1 MYGETG
7 VRMRLLNPLF
17 EVRAITIEADP
28 GRLQEARDWA
38 MEAAVD
44 AGLAEADCYQV
55 KLAMSE
61 AVANAI
67 KHGSSGVTD
76 HITIEAY
83 REDGSL
89 VFEVR
94 DTGEF
99 RMAPPR
105 PRAGIEDE
113 GGRGLELL
121 AVMMDEVRLTSIG
134 EGTRLRFAKR
144 PSDG

>member
-1 MYGETG
+1 MSGEMG
-7 VRMRLLNPLF
+7 VGMRLLNPVF
-17 EVRAITIEADP
+17 EVRTMTIEADP

-38 MEAAVD
+38 MEAAAD
-44 AGLAEADCYQV
+44 AGLPEPDCYQV

-67 KHGSSGVTD
+67 KHGSRVATD
-76 HITIEAY
+76 HITIDAF

-94 DTGEF
+94 DTVGF

-105 PRAGIEDE
+105 PRAGVDDE

-134 EGTRLRFAKR
+134 DGTRLRFAKR
-144 PSDG
+144 LPSG